1 MGMKFAFNFD
11 ATDHI
16 FYKYYTG
23 MVSFSDFV
31 SSWQYIISNKFL
43 PSDAKGIL
51 LDYRKAIILSPI
63 DEALKV
69 SDYFSV
75 NGNIFQHKKIA
86 FVTQTPEQIILP
98 ILIQEHNETNQS
110 RPFSTV
116 EAAVRWITS

>member
-1 MGMKFAFNFD
+1 
-11 ATDHI
+11 
-16 FYKYYTG
+16 

-31 SSWQYIISNKFL
+31 SSWQYIISNNFL

-51 LDYRKAIILSPI
+51 LDYRKATILSPI

-75 NGNIFQHKKIA
+75 NGNVFQHKKIA
-86 FVTQTPEQIILP
+86 FVTETPEQIILP
-98 ILIQEHNETNQS
+98 ILIQEYSVECES

>member
-1 MGMKFAFNFD
+1 MKFAFNFD

-75 NGNIFQHKKIA
+75 NG
-86 FVTQTPEQIILP
+86 
-98 ILIQEHNETNQS
+98 
-110 RPFSTV
+110 TV
-116 EAAVRWITS
+116 FR